1 MPASLYSLTFD
12 EFVVMLEGR
21 RKVDEAKMH
30 DDWERTRWLAMALL
44 QVHLK
49 KGKRLKASD
58 LITFPWEG
66 KTIASKV
73 ITPEVRK
80 AMFEKARK
88 ELKKTP
94 VKSEPLK
101 MTSAGKIVDDGKVR

>member
-12 EFVVMLEGR
+12 EFVVMLDGR

-30 DDWERTRWLAMALL
+30 DDWERTRWLAMAML

-49 KGKRLKASD
+49 KGKRLKTSD

-101 MTSAGKIVDDGKVR
+101 MTSAGKIVGDGKVR